1 VKIVIDNQL
10 VTLKELRAAW
20 QEPVEVHIGD
30 NARRRLLESRE
41 LIDDILASGKTVYGV
56 NTGFGRL
63 AGVRVE
69 REELG
74 HLQENLVRSHA
85 VGVGEA
91 LDDRT
96 VRLVMLLK
104 IIALAEGYSG
114 VTLELVDALVALVNN
129 QIYPRLPAQGSVGAS
144 GDLAPLAHMAAVL
157 IGEGEA
163 RVRGELVAAS
173 TALAEAGILPV
184 ALKPKEGLAL
194 LNGTQVSTAL
204 ALTAVFRAENA
215 LAAALVAGALSA
227 DAMQGS
233 DTPFDRRI
241 HGARGHGGQ
250 IAAASVLRDLMAGS
264 GIRASHISCD
274 RVQDPYSVRCQPQV
288 IGACLGVLNHA
299 CQVLETE
306 ANAVTDNPLVFAD
319 SQSVLSGGNFH
330 AEPVAFAADYLA
342 LAIAEIGA
350 ISERRTAL
358 LIDPQMSGLPAV
370 LVEESGLNS
379 GFMIPQVTAAALASE
394 LKSLAH
400 PASVDSLPTSLNQ
413 EDHVSMATFAARRLH
428 TMLDN
433 VVRIVAIELLG
444 GAQGIEFHRPKTTSA
459 ALEEVIGAIREL
471 SPRLTADRS
480 LSGDIEAVA
489 RLVDAGAFCKYAASV
504 LPAQTA

>member
-1 VKIVIDNQL
+1 MKIVLDNQL
-10 VTLKELRAAW
+10 ITLAELRAAW
-20 QEPVEVHIGD
+20 QSPLEVRLGD
-30 NARRRLLESRE
+30 NARRRIAESRE
-41 LIDDILASGKTVYGV
+41 YIDDILASGEVVYGV

-63 AGVRVE
+63 AKVSVPK
-69 REELG
+69 EELG
-74 HLQENLVRSHA
+74 HLQENLVRSHS
-85 VGVGEA
+85 VGVGDA
-91 LDDRT
+91 LDDRV
-96 VRLVMLLK
+96 VRLVLLLK
-104 IIALAEGYSG
+104 IIGLAEGYSG
-114 VTLELVDALVALVNN
+114 VTLELVEALVSLLNGE
-129 QIYPRLPAQGSVGAS
+129 IYPRIPAQGSVGAS

-163 RVRGELVAAS
+163 RVGGRVVPGS
-173 TALAEAGILPV
+173 TALAEAGIAPL
-184 ALKPKEGLAL
+184 ALAPKEGLAL

-204 ALTAVFRAENA
+204 ALAAVFRAENA

-250 IAAASVLRDLMAGS
+250 IAAASVLRELMAGS
-264 GIRASHISCD
+264 EIRASHIACD

-288 IGACLGVLNHA
+288 VGACLGVLNHV

-319 SQSVLSGGNFH
+319 SQAVLSGGNFH
-330 AEPVAFAADYLA
+330 AEPVAFVADYLA
-342 LAIAEIGA
+342 LAIAELGA

-358 LIDPQMSGLPAV
+358 LIDPQMSSLPAV

-379 GFMIPQVTAAALASE
+379 GFMILQVTAAALASE

-433 VVRIVAIELLG
+433 VVRIIAIELLG
-444 GAQGIEFHRPKTTSA
+444 GAQGIEFHRPKTSSPSLEAVVA
-459 ALEEVIGAIREL
+459 AVREL
-471 SPRLTADRS
+471 SPRLAADRS
-480 LSGDIEAVA
+480 LSADIEAVA
-489 RLVDAGAFCKYAASV
+489 QLVDGGAFCKYAASV
-504 LPAQTA
+504 LPAQVA